1 MKRDLEFEL
10 DSAFG
15 AMRDFIVDL
24 FCETEIEVTDEDMEI
39 PSQGPTIED
48 EEKDEEYSCCLQH
61 VVSVG
66 YADDVDDVVVMSNE
80 NDREK
85 IHAALLLA
93 AAKIWPCDC
102 DADVEYV
109 NTLRS
114 LANDARNMVEAG
126 E

>member
-1 MKRDLEFEL
+1 MKRDWEFEL

-24 FCETEIEVTDEDMEI
+24 FGETEIEVTDEDMEI

-48 EEKDEEYSCCLQH
+48 EEKEQDCCVQH
-61 VVSVG
+61 VVAVG
-66 YADDVDDVVVMSNE
+66 YADDVDDVVVMGNE

-102 DADVEYV
+102 NADVEYV